1 VWLKRTPNTTNP
13 LSRNPCLEFPVATT
27 DPIPAAVRSE
37 IENRLDAI
45 ERQDGVRVLMAIES
59 GSRAWGFP
67 SPDSDYDIRFLYVR
81 PRDWYLALS
90 PGRDVIERPIL
101 DEIDLNGWDV
111 RKALG
116 LLLKSNAVVSEWI
129 ESPIRYRPDDP
140 FVVKLAALADDLLN
154 PRALACHY
162 ASSGKAAADRWL
174 DGEGEV
180 PVKKYFYALRPALA
194 IRAVRLDPARRPP
207 MNLQALIAVSD
218 LPPLLIEQIGGLV
231 AAKAL
236 TNERGNGARLP
247 EIDALIRD
255 ELGRAGELP
264 VRKMR
269 DRFVDRATSLFL
281 DLVNA

>member
-1 VWLKRTPNTTNP
+1 MTHSLDHT
-13 LSRNPCLEFPVATT
+13 
-27 DPIPAAVRSE
+27 IPSAVRQE
-37 IENRLDAI
+37 IETRMAAI
-45 ERQDGVRVLMAIES
+45 EAEDGVRMLMAVES

-81 PRDWYLALS
+81 PRDWYLQLR

-140 FVVKLAALADDLLN
+140 FVAKLAALADDLLN
-154 PRALACHY
+154 PRALAYHY
-162 ASSGKAAADRWL
+162 AKSGTTAADRWL
-174 DGEGEV
+174 DGEGDV

-194 IRAVRLDPARRPP
+194 IRAIRLDPGKRPP
-207 MNLQALIAVSD
+207 MNLHALIAASG
-218 LPPLLIEQIGGLV
+218 LPAGLVEQIDLLV
-231 AAKAL
+231 QAKAR
-236 TNERGNGARLP
+236 TNERANGTRLP

-264 VRKMR
+264 VRKLR
-269 DRFVDRATSLFL
+269 DRFVDRASTLFL
-281 DLVNA
+281 DLVNT